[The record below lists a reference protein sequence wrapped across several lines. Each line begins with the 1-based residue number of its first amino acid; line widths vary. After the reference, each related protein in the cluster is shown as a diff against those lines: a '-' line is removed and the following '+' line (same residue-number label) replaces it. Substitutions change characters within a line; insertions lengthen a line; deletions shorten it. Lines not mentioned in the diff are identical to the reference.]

1 MLFFLFLRRR
11 DGNSLHFKECSG
23 TLKWGLN
30 ICLMYNQVFSSC
42 VIVWNDGIVIYC
54 FKNQTEPS
62 KHTVEKVTHIGMVS
76 YKYHSPT

>member
-1 MLFFLFLRRR
+1 
-11 DGNSLHFKECSG
+11 
-23 TLKWGLN
+23 
-30 ICLMYNQVFSSC
+30 MYNQVFSSC